1 MKTTTIFWKA
11 ARNLAVMVLTLG
23 LLGAAA
29 RAGDAVDLLA
39 EGLASWQTDKPGTW
53 VVNEGVLSPS
63 DKPGGYIWS
72 KEAYGDLELT
82 LEYKTSK
89 ECNSGVFFRTDP
101 KNAVQ
106 GGFEI
111 QLASNDIYEGKHVV
125 GALYDAQAPTEKAG
139 KADGEW
145 NVMKLR
151 CKGPKIT
158 VVLNGK
164 TVLEADIDQWTTAN
178 KNPDGSKNKFKTAL
192 KDLPR
197 SGHIGLQYHGHPVW
211 FRNVKLKKL

>member
-1 MKTTTIFWKA
+1 MTPQKA
-11 ARNLAVMVLTLG
+11 IHKPAVMALALALMVVTS
-23 LLGAAA
+23 

-39 EGLASWQTDKPGTW
+39 DGLSSWQTDKPGTW
-53 VVNEGVLSPS
+53 VVDDGVLSPS
-63 DKPGGYIWS
+63 AKPGGYVWS
-72 KEAYGDLELT
+72 KKAYGDFELT

-101 KNAVQ
+101 KNPVQ

-111 QLASNDIYEGKHVV
+111 QLASNDVYKGKHVV
-125 GALYDAQAPTEKAG
+125 GALYDAKAPTERAG

-145 NVMKLR
+145 NTLQLV
-151 CKGPKIT
+151 CKGPEIT

-164 TVLEADIDQWTTAN
+164 TVLEADIDRWTTAR
-178 KNPDGSKNKFKTAL
+178 KNPDGSKNKFRTAL

-211 FRNVKLKKL
+211 FRNLKLKQL